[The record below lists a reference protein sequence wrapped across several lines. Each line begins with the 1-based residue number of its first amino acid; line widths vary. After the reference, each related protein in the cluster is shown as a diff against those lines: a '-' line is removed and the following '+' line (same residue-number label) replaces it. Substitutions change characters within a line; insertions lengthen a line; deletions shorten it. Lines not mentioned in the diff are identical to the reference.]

1 VVISPNG
8 KTPAKKPLLLLLH
21 GCKQS
26 PEIILEGTRLDEV
39 AVANDFFVIAPE
51 ETIFENID
59 HCWNWF
65 LPYEQ
70 TRQPLNQMGQ
80 MIAAIQTMVL
90 SGKVDQEKVYLAGM
104 SAGGVMGHNLASCY
118 PDVFKGVALSAGLAY
133 KIAEDPYEASTVLD
147 SHHFKSPNYLG
158 KAAWACGVQGG
169 KRRLSK
175 MVLIHGEN
183 DTRVDPF
190 HSQLISQVNEV
201 TLDYVD
207 DGKKNS
213 SAEFSQ
219 NVVRRDLTDG
229 YGVTITEKHYKNVN
243 FTERM
248 IMVKGMAHAWGGGKP
263 VSENFDPKAP
273 STNDFILNFFQL

>member
-1 VVISPNG
+1 
-8 KTPAKKPLLLLLH
+8 
-21 GCKQS
+21 
-26 PEIILEGTRLDEV
+26 
-39 AVANDFFVIAPE
+39 
-51 ETIFENID
+51 
-59 HCWNWF
+59 
-65 LPYEQ
+65 
-70 TRQPLNQMGQ
+70 
-80 MIAAIQTMVL
+80 
-90 SGKVDQEKVYLAGM
+90 
-104 SAGGVMGHNLASCY
+104 
-118 PDVFKGVALSAGLAY
+118 
-133 KIAEDPYEASTVLD
+133 
-147 SHHFKSPNYLG
+147 
-158 KAAWACGVQGG
+158 
-169 KRRLSK
+169 